1 MILLAKNDRAHQFL
15 QDQFRDRQ
23 VDKEYLALVDGR
35 PPTPN
40 GRVEV
45 AIGRD
50 PKYRQRM
57 APVLERDGKEAIS
70 EYFTMGEF
78 PKHTYLR
85 VKIMTGRTHQIRVHL
100 NYLGCPVV
108 GDTVYGRKTPSI
120 PVERQFLHAFRLSI
134 VIPGEVDKRCFEAPL
149 ALDLEGILKELT
161 KNYQEHRTM
170 IDLRSDTVTL
180 PSPEMREVI
189 AKAEVGDDVYGEDP
203 TVNQL
208 EVESAR
214 LLGKEAALFIPSGT
228 MGNLAAVLTHCERG
242 SEIILG
248 NKAHIFLNEAGG
260 AAALGG
266 IHSHTIPNQ
275 KDGTLKVEDIESAIR
290 FDDIHH
296 PRTRLICLENTQNMC
311 GGVPLT
317 VEYTKEVG
325 EIARDHQL
333 KLHLDGAR
341 IFNAA
346 AALDVDPAQLVEPVD
361 SVMFCLSKGLGAPV
375 GSILG
380 GDAEFINRARRIRKM
395 LGGGMRQAG
404 LIAAAG
410 LFALKKNVPL
420 LKEDQRRALM
430 LAEGLKDM
438 SGISLMDDI
447 PPSNMVYLNLDPE
460 FSLDAVQM
468 KAKLKEKGILGGIEG
483 DRQIRLVTHL
493 WITDKDIEVVIEGF
507 KEITA

>member
-1 MILLAKNDRAHQFL
+1 
-15 QDQFRDRQ
+15 
-23 VDKEYLALVDGR
+23 
-35 PPTPN
+35 
-40 GRVEV
+40 
-45 AIGRD
+45 
-50 PKYRQRM
+50 
-57 APVLERDGKEAIS
+57 
-70 EYFTMGEF
+70 
-78 PKHTYLR
+78 
-85 VKIMTGRTHQIRVHL
+85 
-100 NYLGCPVV
+100 
-108 GDTVYGRKTPSI
+108 
-120 PVERQFLHAFRLSI
+120 
-134 VIPGEVDKRCFEAPL
+134 
-149 ALDLEGILKELT
+149 
-161 KNYQEHRTM
+161 M

-189 AKAEVGDDVYGEDP
+189 AKAEVGDDVYEEDP

-296 PRTRLICLENTQNMC
+296 PRTQLICLENTQNMC

-346 AALDVDPAQLVEPVD
+346 AALNVDPARLVEPVD

-410 LFALKKNVPL
+410 LYALKKNVPL

-438 SGISLMDDI
+438 SGISLMDEI

-483 DRQIRLVTHL
+483 ERQIRLVTHL

>member
-1 MILLAKNDRAHQFL
+1 
-15 QDQFRDRQ
+15 
-23 VDKEYLALVDGR
+23 
-35 PPTPN
+35 
-40 GRVEV
+40 
-45 AIGRD
+45 
-50 PKYRQRM
+50 
-57 APVLERDGKEAIS
+57 
-70 EYFTMGEF
+70 
-78 PKHTYLR
+78 
-85 VKIMTGRTHQIRVHL
+85 
-100 NYLGCPVV
+100 
-108 GDTVYGRKTPSI
+108 
-120 PVERQFLHAFRLSI
+120 
-134 VIPGEVDKRCFEAPL
+134 
-149 ALDLEGILKELT
+149 
-161 KNYQEHRTM
+161 M

-214 LLGKEAALFIPSGT
+214 LLGKEAALFLPSGT

-275 KDGTLKVEDIESAIR
+275 KDGTLKLEDIKSAIR

-296 PRTRLICLENTQNMC
+296 PRTQLICLENTQNMC
-311 GGVPLT
+311 GGVALT
-317 VEYTKEVG
+317 VEYTKAVG
-325 EIARDHQL
+325 EIASDHQL

-361 SVMFCLSKGLGAPV
+361 SIMFCLSKGLGAPV
-375 GSILG
+375 GSILC
-380 GDAEFINRARRIRKM
+380 GDAEFINRARKIRKM

-410 LFALKKNVPL
+410 LFALKKNIPL
-420 LKEDQRRALM
+420 LIEDQRRALV
-430 LAEGLKDM
+430 LSEGLKDVN
-438 SGISLMDDI
+438 GIRLMDEI

-460 FSLDAVQM
+460 LSLDAVQM
-468 KAKLKEKGILGGIEG
+468 KAKLKENGILGGIEG
-483 DRQIRLVTHL
+483 ERQIRLVTHL
-493 WITDKDIEVVIEGF
+493 WITDKDIEDVIEGF
-507 KEITA
+507 REITA

>member
-1 MILLAKNDRAHQFL
+1 
-15 QDQFRDRQ
+15 
-23 VDKEYLALVDGR
+23 
-35 PPTPN
+35 
-40 GRVEV
+40 
-45 AIGRD
+45 
-50 PKYRQRM
+50 
-57 APVLERDGKEAIS
+57 
-70 EYFTMGEF
+70 
-78 PKHTYLR
+78 
-85 VKIMTGRTHQIRVHL
+85 
-100 NYLGCPVV
+100 
-108 GDTVYGRKTPSI
+108 
-120 PVERQFLHAFRLSI
+120 
-134 VIPGEVDKRCFEAPL
+134 
-149 ALDLEGILKELT
+149 
-161 KNYQEHRTM
+161 M

-228 MGNLAAVLTHCERG
+228 MGNLAAVMTYCERG

-275 KDGTLKVEDIESAIR
+275 KDGTLKLEDIKSAIR

-296 PRTRLICLENTQNMC
+296 PRTQLICLENTQNMC
-311 GGVPLT
+311 GGVALT
-317 VEYTKEVG
+317 VEYTKAVG
-325 EIARDHQL
+325 KIARDHQL

-361 SVMFCLSKGLGAPV
+361 SIMFCLSKGLGAPV
-375 GSILG
+375 GSILC
-380 GDAEFINRARRIRKM
+380 GDAEFINRARKIRKM

-404 LIAAAG
+404 LVAAAG
-410 LFALKKNVPL
+410 LFALKKNIPL
-420 LKEDQRRALM
+420 LKEDQRRALV
-430 LAEGLKDM
+430 LAQGLKDVN
-438 SGISLMDDI
+438 GISLMDEI
-447 PPSNMVYLNLDPE
+447 PPSNMVYLNLDPKI
-460 FSLDAVQM
+460 SLDAVQM

-483 DRQIRLVTHL
+483 ERQIRLVTHL
-493 WITDKDIEVVIEGF
+493 WITDKDIEDVIEGF
-507 KEITA
+507 KEISA